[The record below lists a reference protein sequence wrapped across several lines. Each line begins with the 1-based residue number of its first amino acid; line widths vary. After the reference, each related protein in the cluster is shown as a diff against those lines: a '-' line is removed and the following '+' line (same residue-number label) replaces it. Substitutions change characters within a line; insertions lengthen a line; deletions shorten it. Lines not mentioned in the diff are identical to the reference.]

1 MLDKRYKVT
10 QSVVDTMRALRKNG
24 WTYQSIAN
32 WFNLSYATAYY
43 WCNEDSRNKQRAKNA
58 KRKRVGEEL
67 KQRIKLDLKK
77 RKENYYSFPEVKLRH
92 ALQGAIDEKRCKRK
106 SVKGYNMKQARA
118 LLDSGKLKLGNTKI
132 K

>member
-10 QSVVDTMRALRKNG
+10 QSVVDKMRALRKEG
-24 WTYQSIAN
+24 WTYQSIADR
-32 WFNLSYATAYY
+32 FNVSYATAGY
-43 WCNEDSRNKQRAKNA
+43 WCNKASRDKQRAKNA

-77 RKENYYSFPEVKLRH
+77 RKENFKSFQEVKLRH
-92 ALQGAIDEKRCKRK
+92 ALQSAIDEKRCKRR
-106 SVKGYNMKQARA
+106 SSKGYNMEEARA
-118 LLDSGKLKLGNTKI
+118 LLRSGKLQIGNAKI